1 VWSLWLW
8 PTGHGHLA
16 LHSPNQSLPF
26 SISDFIDTT
35 ATAVSRRNTWLTGEF
50 RLLSWKI
57 LAEGPMFE
65 AVGIRFLGRGQQASS
80 SPLASYRGHEEP
92 CKLPS
97 GSGVKLRKIGILKHF
112 GMSEITPKRSVF
124 TADCCITGRLY
135 SYTGSPEIKGQT
147 WRVGIVSVTV
157 LCLVV
162 CTYCC

>member
-35 ATAVSRRNTWLTGEF
+35 ATAVSRRNALLTGEF
-50 RLLSWKI
+50 RLLCWKI
-57 LAEGPMFE
+57 LAQGS
-65 AVGIRFLGRGQQASS
+65 ADVRGRGDRVLGKGAT
-80 SPLASYRGHEEP
+80 SPFLASYRGHEEP

-112 GMSEITPKRSVF
+112 WMSEITPKRSVF